1 MMFFQKKTE
10 NPHTTACG
18 VPLVEHCAMALSL
31 DMERQTE
38 RIIIGDQKEI
48 ARYFEGCTNPE
59 PVILVDEVRPM
70 GTMISE
76 LFETRP
82 TDATD
87 AATGFRPDTVH
98 HRPDLLYKAVRV
110 IEELYASDNLVWRY
124 VALRLWQ
131 EYQAVRDQPETR
143 EINDRLDHI
152 SYPVR
157 ISHEQQ
163 IKNWYMVY
171 TYSDLYRFLG
181 GSYFDFHACVMYQ
194 PGRPLTVY
202 HVTDLSILPLYVHYL
217 NTVYTK
223 QAFFQYCKRCGRLY
237 VAHTAKVKGFCSEEC
252 RKAQQKDNRKKYD
265 DSVKGDAAES
275 NYRAAY
281 MYWYNRM
288 KKLRH
293 APKVDAGRMAEL
305 EDAFKTFRDDA
316 TARKKEVQK
325 RKADLGAFMAWLDE
339 QRGRF
344 DSLAEGLPL

>member
-1 MMFFQKKTE
+1 MPFFQRKPD
-10 NPHTTACG
+10 NSHTVSCNIPRT
-18 VPLVEHCAMALSL
+18 EHCAMALSL
-31 DMERQTE
+31 DMACQTE
-38 RIIIGDQKEI
+38 RVIIVEMQEI
-48 ARYFEGCTNPE
+48 SRYFECCVNPE

-82 TDATD
+82 MDATD

-98 HRPDLLYKAVRV
+98 YRSDLLERAAQVV
-110 IEELYASDNLVWRY
+110 EELYASSNLVWRF

-131 EYQAVRDQPETR
+131 EYQTVKDLPETR
-143 EINDRLDHI
+143 EINDRLDQI
-152 SYPVR
+152 TYPVR

-163 IKNWYMVY
+163 IKSWHMVY

-181 GSYFDFHACVMYQ
+181 GEYFDYPARVMYQ
-194 PGRPLTVY
+194 AGRPMTVY
-202 HVTDLSILPLYVHYL
+202 HVTDFSILPLYVHYL

-223 QAFFQYCKRCGRLY
+223 QAFFQYCKRC
-237 VAHTAKVKGFCSEEC
+237 
-252 RKAQQKDNRKKYD
+252 DNRKKYD

-288 KKLRH
+288 KKLRRN
-293 APKVDAGRMAEL
+293 PDVDAGCMAEL
-305 EDAFKTFRDDA
+305 EAAFKAFRDEA
-316 TARKKEVQK
+316 TERKKDVQRK
-325 RKADLGAFMAWLDE
+325 KADVGAFMAWLDE

-344 DSLAEGLPL
+344 DELAEGLPL